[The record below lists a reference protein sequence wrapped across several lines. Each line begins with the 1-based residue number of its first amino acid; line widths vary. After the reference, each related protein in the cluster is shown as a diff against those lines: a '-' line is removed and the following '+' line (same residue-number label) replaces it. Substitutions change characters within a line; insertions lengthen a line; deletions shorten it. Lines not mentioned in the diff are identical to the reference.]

1 MSIQQIFSSE
11 VAVKVFYAYLAATL
25 GLTGVDAAKNFKPDV
40 MTEKIVAVEKRLERM
55 ENLII
60 DVLKRPSS

>member
-11 VAVKVFYAYLAATL
+11 VTVKVFYAYLAATL
-25 GLTGVDAAKNFKPDV
+25 GFTGVDAAKNFKPDV